1 MNFDL
6 YKIRMPFFSGLI
18 YYCFFSIKLVG
29 TTEHILE
36 VLRFCFCFCDFCFLF
51 PIFRKVY
58 IYIYT
63 RRPHMHLTVRLYI
76 SDMLIIVVHNKL
88 HSCTQPLKFW
98 FENMISII
106 IVKWLNHVFTILI
119 EINMVLA
126 CDVCGYHCSIWYR
139 KHC

>member
-58 IYIYT
+58 IYT

-88 HSCTQPLKFW
+88 HSCTQPLKF
-98 FENMISII
+98 
-106 IVKWLNHVFTILI
+106 
-119 EINMVLA
+119 
-126 CDVCGYHCSIWYR
+126 
-139 KHC
+139 